1 MALHLDLP
9 RESLEEDEA
18 LLTPTEPDFL
28 PPHKST
34 KKPWVLLVVLIF
46 IIVAVVDVGAY
57 LAEPPLTRLFEEN
70 LCLKYDREQD
80 PSVIDGDGSIPEQL
94 CKVDVVQQRLATI
107 FGWQD
112 MFSAIPGIL
121 LAVPYG
127 TWADKIGR
135 KWIVTASLVG
145 LDLAFVWVMVI
156 SKMALHKS

>member
-70 LCLKYDREQD
+70 LCLKYYREQD

-94 CKVDVVQQRLATI
+94 CMDTITRKDTFLSDRSMLATSASDLQSFSSASPCFAKSVCMKLVDVAH
-107 FGWQD
+107 
-112 MFSAIPGIL
+112 S
-121 LAVPYG
+121 
-127 TWADKIGR
+127 
-135 KWIVTASLVG
+135 
-145 LDLAFVWVMVI
+145 
-156 SKMALHKS
+156 